1 MAEKGFVD
9 LEELEDR
16 EKVKEFIKKADLK
29 KVEKRGGRPKKEER
43 AESFL
48 NVYFT
53 KKEKA
58 NVQRHCERMH
68 ISFSTFIKQLL
79 AEKGVI

>member
-1 MAEKGFVD
+1 MSEKGFVD
-9 LEELEDR
+9 LEDLEEK
-16 EKVKEFIKKADLK
+16 EKVKEFAKRADLK
-29 KVEKRGGRPKKEER
+29 KAERKGGRPRKEER

-68 ISFSTFIKQLL
+68 ISFSSFIKQLL
-79 AEKGVI
+79 AERGVI